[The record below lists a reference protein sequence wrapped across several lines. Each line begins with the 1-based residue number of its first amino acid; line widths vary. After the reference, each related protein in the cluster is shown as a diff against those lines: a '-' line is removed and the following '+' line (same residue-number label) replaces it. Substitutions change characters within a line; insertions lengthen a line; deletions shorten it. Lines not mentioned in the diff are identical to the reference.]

1 MNYISIYDY
10 FRTPDIH
17 LTACLCCLGY
27 EVDSIDRTRDQ
38 KVFLIKRDDLIDGY
52 VQQYFSHKLTV
63 DPLSYAHTMKE
74 LKTLLYHVYPG
85 IE

>member
-1 MNYISIYDY
+1 MNYISINDY

-27 EVDSIDRTRDQ
+27 EIDSVDRARDQ
-38 KVFLIKRDDLIDGY
+38 KIFLIKRDESIDSLI
-52 VQQYFSHKLTV
+52 QQYFSHKLTV
-63 DPLSYAHTMKE
+63 DPLLYAHTMRE
-74 LKTLLYHVYPG
+74 LKTLLYHVSPR